1 MKGLFDSSGKKFKS
15 SNPELIPKAVTES
28 LTSHLKDDVKKAVN
42 ETIIFHIDNNS
53 GQSNVQNKN
62 LDLYP
67 IMNDDTESEVT
78 YLKQIEEKKIEPKYS
93 IWVSLRWQ
101 CKRSQA
107 IWQKVNPLNKQ
118 KQNCRL
124 MLIKNS
130 NPLFRQSCFARNPTC
145 KIL

>member
-15 SNPELIPKAVTES
+15 SNPELIPKAVTQS

-78 YLKQIEEKKIEPKYS
+78 YLKQIEGKKSSPS
-93 IWVSLRWQ
+93 ILSGLACDGNVKGVRRFGKKS
-101 CKRSQA
+101 
-107 IWQKVNPLNKQ
+107 
-118 KQNCRL
+118 
-124 MLIKNS
+124 
-130 NPLFRQSCFARNPTC
+130 
-145 KIL
+145 IL